1 MNSQEDRMNKIERA
15 AQAAQAGH
23 DGQLLPLQ
31 RAEVEMPV
39 VCCPAWV
46 TAATA
51 VGALTFAAYMA
62 GNAVSDFVG
71 EYADPTVDPGSLSGK
86 SGKELLS
93 IRQQR
98 VSF

>member
-1 MNSQEDRMNKIERA
+1 MNKIERA

-23 DGQLLPLQ
+23 DGRLLPL
-31 RAEVEMPV
+31 RPAEAEMPV
-39 VCCPAWV
+39 VCCPAVV
-46 TAATA
+46 TAAAATA
-51 VGALTFAAYMA
+51 GVLFAAYQA
-62 GNAVSDFVG
+62 GNMVSDYVG
-71 EYADPTVDPGSLSGK
+71 EYADPTVDPGTLSGK

>member
-1 MNSQEDRMNKIERA
+1 MNKIELA

-23 DGQLLPLQ
+23 DGQLLPLR
-31 RAEVEMPV
+31 RAEAEMPV
-39 VCCPAWV
+39 VCCPAV
-46 TAATA
+46 VNATLAAT
-51 VGALTFAAYMA
+51 ALTFAAYMA

-71 EYADPTVDPGSLSGK
+71 EYADPTVDPGTLSGK